1 MKSGNGGEDG
11 IESEGDGMALGDRIW
26 NHIGYVL
33 VKK

>member
-1 MKSGNGGEDG
+1 MKSGHGGEDG

-26 NHIGYVL
+26 NPTGYVS